1 MMDKGIMQSIDARR
15 GALYNY
21 FDLPDEARV
30 RAEEVFGRMEELGRG
45 CADRAAF
52 ENVFAF
58 STLAEEYNALFADF
72 ARYVILPEGV
82 PTVEEHRREV
92 AASQARSVV
101 KGQAERA
108 VKSAVVRAMPDWL
121 HEVRTYGVYNIP
133 VIGRIFSAMNTANV
147 FGRLFRRRPKE

>member
-1 MMDKGIMQSIDARR
+1 MDAGIMQSIDARR
-15 GALYNY
+15 GALYNH
-21 FDLPDEARV
+21 FDLPDDARV
-30 RAEEVFGRMEELGRG
+30 RAEELFGRMEELGRG

-52 ENVFAF
+52 ETAF
-58 STLAEEYNALFADF
+58 IGSPLEAEYNALFADF

-101 KGQAERA
+101 RGQAERA

-121 HEVRTYGVYNIP
+121 HDLRTYGVYNIP
-133 VIGRIFSAMNTANV
+133 VIGRLFSAMNTANV
-147 FGRLFRRRPKE
+147 LGRLFGRRKKE

>member
-1 MMDKGIMQSIDARR
+1 MDAGIMQSIDARR

-30 RAEEVFGRMEELGRG
+30 RAEAVFGRMEELGRG

-52 ENVFAF
+52 ETA
-58 STLAEEYNALFADF
+58 LAGSALEAEYNALFADF

-82 PTVEEHRREV
+82 PTAEEHRREV

-101 KGQAERA
+101 RGQAERA

-121 HEVRTYGVYNIP
+121 YDLRTYGIYNIP
-133 VIGRIFSAMNTANV
+133 VIGRLFSAGNTANV
-147 FGRLFRRRPKE
+147 FGRLFGRRKKE

>member
-1 MMDKGIMQSIDARR
+1 M
-15 GALYNY
+15 
-21 FDLPDEARV
+21 
-30 RAEEVFGRMEELGRG
+30 RMEDLVGG

-52 ENVFAF
+52 ENVLAV

-82 PTVEEHRREV
+82 PTAEEHRREV

-101 KGQAERA
+101 RGQAERA

-121 HEVRTYGVYNIP
+121 YDLRTYGVYNIP
-133 VIGRIFSAMNTANV
+133 VIGRLFSAGNTAGV
-147 FGRLFRRRPKE
+147 FGRLLGRRKKE